1 MMNPP
6 REDQLKEALALAAV
20 AQARLAVFAQKAS
33 VQGRTREAALFAALA
48 ASAGV
53 HVRRFT
59 MLLRGKVGDTADNLA
74 EAAGGMLPDLLGR
87 YAELVAAADQ
97 AGDSVAGSAL
107 DQAAQVLSRQVE
119 LAGAAEGGPAEGEPY
134 LLCPVCGW
142 LALGQAPDNCPVC
155 GCIAAKFQPMEPA
168 A

>member
-1 MMNPP
+1 MTPS
-6 REDQLKEALALAAV
+6 RDDQLKEGLALAAV

-33 VQGRTREAALFAALA
+33 VQGRTREAELFAALA

-53 HVRRFT
+53 HLRRFT
-59 MLLRGKVGDTADNLA
+59 MLLRGKVGETADNLA
-74 EAAGGMLPDLLGR
+74 EAAGGMLPGLLKR
-87 YAELVAAADQ
+87 YAGLVAAADQ
-97 AGDSVAGSAL
+97 AGESVAGSAL

-119 LAGAAEGGPAEGEPY
+119 LAGAAQDGPGEGEPY